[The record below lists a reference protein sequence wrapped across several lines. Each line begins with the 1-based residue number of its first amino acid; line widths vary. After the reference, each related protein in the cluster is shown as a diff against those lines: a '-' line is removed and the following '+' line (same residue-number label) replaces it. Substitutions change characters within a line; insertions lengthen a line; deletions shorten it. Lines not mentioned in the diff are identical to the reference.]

1 MRVLWV
7 GPPQE
12 RGLCAAN
19 EHPKAVGRQ
28 RLSWLIQGQ
37 RASTGNTCVS
47 HTMQT
52 TPINQD
58 LRQPR
63 QSVWP
68 WLCTLTSFFGLQ
80 QSASKILHAVL
91 SKTEEEMAA
100 PSASC
105 PLVSFF
111 TCHKQSGWYSAEVR
125 SEDASRPVVLIVQEQ
140 STLALPHLGWTWSL
154 FPDPLHL
161 VRGTLMA

>member
-7 GPPQE
+7 SPPQE
-12 RGLCAAN
+12 RGLCATS
-19 EHPKAVGRQ
+19 EHLNAIGRQ
-28 RLSWLIQGQ
+28 RLSWFIQGQ
-37 RASTGNTCVS
+37 RASTGNTWVS

-68 WLCTLTSFFGLQ
+68 WLCTLTSFFGFQ
-80 QSASKILHAVL
+80 QSASKILHAVP
-91 SKTEEEMAA
+91 SKIEEEMAA
-100 PSASC
+100 PSTSC

-111 TCHKQSGWYSAEVR
+111 TCHKQSGCYSAEVR
-125 SEDASRPVVLIVQEQ
+125 SEDASRPMVLIIQ
-140 STLALPHLGWTWSL
+140 SLLLDNVHPTSVLLLSHMGWTEA
-154 FPDPLHL
+154 FF
-161 VRGTLMA
+161 